1 MKITV
6 PVYKIYV
13 NEFKKLA
20 LLSLVL
26 IAARSSY
33 GSNSTPELPG
43 RQASSFLRSLCIHK
57 DTIQSIQVNQVP
69 GCKKYKI
76 RLYPD
81 AKHQVLFFSANG
93 DEQKVYQLY
102 MFDMEGKL
110 VNQTSIRNRE
120 TTVLT
125 NISEGNYLFEVFS
138 NDQRIVNGKMTV
150 N

>member
-1 MKITV
+1 MNKTV
-6 PVYKIYV
+6 LQTKRFP
-13 NEFKKLA
+13 NELKKLA
-20 LLSLVL
+20 VLVL
-26 IAARSSY
+26 LLTVAGASY
-33 GSNSTPELPG
+33 GSESTPV
-43 RQASSFLRSLCIHK
+43 SHK
-57 DTIQSIQVNQVP
+57 DTIHSIQVNQIP
-69 GCKKYKI
+69 GSKKYKI

-93 DEQKVYQLY
+93 EEQKVYQLY

-125 NISEGNYLFEVFS
+125 NIAEGNYLFEVFS
-138 NDQRIVNGKMTV
+138 NDQRIVNGQLTV